1 MTRRRHLRSDEVE
14 PEHRPGNRSGVHV
27 PPGAA
32 AMLALQRQAGNV
44 AVSRMLAAP
53 ERSVPPP
60 VQLPELGTQPE
71 TTVPL
76 EAIPRP
82 PSPRPPSPATSS
94 DDEEFFDALDTMP
107 GMPPEEVVRPES
119 PASTRTGSSGST
131 DQEFFDA
138 PGEPMSPVRG
148 STDVLPGSRPGSRA
162 STVSSSSSSSSSS
175 SGSSSS
181 SEAAAEQQSR
191 WRLPLYSR
199 GTGDKPKSVGAG
211 VALVFPIQN
220 SFLVRGTVPNLSS
233 GATGMAAASST
244 GDAVSEINKWLQG
257 RGMNW
262 AKFLGGIAT
271 TGGLFANAISQKD
284 GPAGDAARF
293 GGLYTQT
300 AGLIIKGYGEST
312 KLEDGQ
318 HMFPDGD
325 WSKAAGAF
333 IAAAAPTLQSY
344 AIRHQRMYEQMIK
357 DGTFEGKIPV
367 SNFAIAAAV
376 LSGAAPA
383 GDFASELVKAVRD
396 RKVNI
401 PKMLGGLFGTFGAV
415 SLSIGIATDNNAA
428 KYAGYGLQAGG
439 LGFKSLGEY
448 TEHED
453 RWPRLPQKERQPD
466 EEEMQGPPAR
476 T

>member
-1 MTRRRHLRSDEVE
+1 
-14 PEHRPGNRSGVHV
+14 
-27 PPGAA
+27 
-32 AMLALQRQAGNV
+32 MLALQRQAGNV

-53 ERSVPPP
+53 ARSVPPP

-82 PSPRPPSPATSS
+82 PSPATSS

-107 GMPPEEVVRPES
+107 GTLPAEVVRPES

-148 STDVLPGSRPGSRA
+148 STDVLPGSRPSSRA
-162 STVSSSSSSSSSS
+162 STISSESSSSSSS

-181 SEAAAEQQSR
+181 SSEAEAEPAQQRRPWHIFERAS
-191 WRLPLYSR
+191 
-199 GTGDKPKSVGAG
+199 GDKPKSAGAAAALAFPLQN
-211 VALVFPIQN
+211 VALVK
-220 SFLVRGTVPNLSS
+220 GTVPNLSS
-233 GATGMAAASST
+233 GATGMAAASSS
-244 GDAVSEINKWLQG
+244 GDAASEIYRFLQG
-257 RGMNW
+257 RGINW
-262 AKFLGGIAT
+262 AKFLGGIAI
-271 TGGLFANAISQKD
+271 TGGLITNSAAQK
-284 GPAGDAARF
+284 GGVEGDPTRF
-293 GGLYTQT
+293 GGLYAQT
-300 AGLIIKGYGEST
+300 AGLIVKGYGEST

-318 HMFPDGD
+318 HKFPDGD
-325 WSKAAGAF
+325 WSKAAGAW

-344 AIRHQRMYEQMIK
+344 AIKHQRMYEQMIK

-367 SNFAIAAAV
+367 SNHAIAAAI
-376 LSGAAPA
+376 LSGGAPG
-383 GDFASELVKAVRD
+383 GDFFSELVKAVRD
-396 RKVNI
+396 RKVNV
-401 PKMLGGLFGTFGAV
+401 PKMLGGLFGMFGAV
-415 SLSIGIATDNNAA
+415 SLSIGVATDNNAA

-453 RWPRLPQKERQPD
+453 RWPSLPQKERQPD
-466 EEEMQGPPAR
+466 EEEMQGPAAR